1 VHGVDHIAEGDGGGL
16 EGEGLAVLG
25 EGVIEAAL
33 VFVDVAEVV
42 VQVAGDELA
51 VEDAFVV
58 FGGIVG
64 EFGLAEAL
72 AAVELHFDKAGQKLG
87 GLAGAGDGIL
97 GAAEAPEDEAGHVEG
112 LDLAGVEIE
121 GGLAFEEGGV
131 GLAGAVEGGAEAGV
145 EIGGFGGAGE
155 GGAEDPDGFLVAA
168 EVAEDDAEVALGL
181 DVAGDEA
188 EEFLEVAGGV
198 VEAAEDAEDDALV
211 EEDFSELGFLGA
223 KLLVEGEGFLVAFLF
238 LEDDAEG
245 EVKGGLIAEG
255 EGLADVFF
263 GEGGLAVLEVD
274 AGEEVESVGLV
285 GVGGED
291 LAEDGLGLG
300 ELVGLLVLKGKLD
313 GLVDG

>member
-1 VHGVDHIAEGDGGGL
+1 MLPDNLRDRGVA
-16 EGEGLAVLG
+16 
-25 EGVIEAAL
+25 
-33 VFVDVAEVV
+33 
-42 VQVAGDELA
+42 LA
-51 VEDAFVV
+51 VEAF
-58 FGGIVG
+58 
-64 EFGLAEAL
+64 
-72 AAVELHFDKAGQKLG
+72 D
-87 GLAGAGDGIL
+87 
-97 GAAEAPEDEAGHVEG
+97 
-112 LDLAGVEIE
+112 
-121 GGLAFEEGGV
+121 
-131 GLAGAVEGGAEAGV
+131 AGAVQGGKFDRGEVTLEIAPARIASSCGYLKYDQRFVRLSSVTAVDRHPAEPRFEVVYHLYSTSQAKRLRLKVQLG
-145 EIGGFGGAGE
+145 EGGAGE